1 MGKTI
6 SGYFSPAVVFVLDT
20 RDQTQLAIVIF
31 CYDAVGL
38 FPLFCFGN
46 TANIL
51 KSTWQAFYK
60 PKTRWSNPSKI
71 ASDIIKLLIHILCD
85 MEAFVSVFSYKSCFF
100 HTQKIKLRY

>member
-60 PKTRWSNPSKI
+60 PKTRWSKHSNYPNKI
-71 ASDIIKLLIHILCD
+71 ASDIIKLLAHILSD
-85 MEAFVSVFSYKSCFF
+85 MEAFVSVFSYKSCLF
-100 HTQKIKLRY
+100 HTQK